1 MNVVRQSAG
10 PTHPTLQP
18 LPSGQPRPQPPSLR
32 SLPPPLPPAPSAASG
47 AAVAAFPPAPTPPA
61 WARPAAQ
68 DEARFERMLTSPT
81 LHRLAGAAD
90 KVRGDVSRAAAQVIG
105 TLRTIQRE
113 RRIDP
118 AQLNKWIVST
128 YKVVGFSVLS
138 LIVLALVS
146 YLGSTLFYWYSSSW
160 LMPVVISPTDE
171 RVLQLS
177 ATLATQAG
185 TRDKLQADL
194 ADADRVMIMQQQFLS
209 DAKQA
214 IADELTDRKSEL
226 AGIQALS
233 TSFRSTRAEVHSN
246 SRVYSGLSRKRIQA
260 EYGAHLIDRETA
272 VGSAFQL
279 SQIAAG
285 NLSLAEKNVELDKR
299 TADLLRE
306 TDSLAAIVAE
316 KPAARHSYEVLRM
329 LQDMKRAEVELAKA
343 RDNRAAIGK
352 SVGRY
357 EQMVR
362 TIQDSPY
369 LRAAERKD
377 TIAFFPYDN
386 VDKVKPGAPL
396 YACAIGLFFCTRV
409 GKVVSVLAGET
420 LFKHPL
426 NNTMLRGQSVQLQLD
441 DPKTGERPVL
451 FAGGRPV
458 LF

>member
-1 MNVVRQSAG
+1 MNVVRR
-10 PTHPTLQP
+10 PTAPAKSPPPPPLQAPP
-18 LPSGQPRPQPPSLR
+18 LHAAPSLR
-32 SLPPPLPPAPSAASG
+32 SLPPPLPTPPGPLEVSAATQP
-47 AAVAAFPPAPTPPA
+47 AFPPATSLLPAVTP
-61 WARPAAQ
+61 
-68 DEARFERMLTSPT
+68 DEARFERMLTNPT
-81 LHRLAGAAD
+81 LHRF
-90 KVRGDVSRAAAQVIG
+90 AAAVAQARRECSRSVASLVA
-105 TLRTIQRE
+105 TLRTIKRDG
-113 RRIDP
+113 RIDP

-128 YKVVGFSVLS
+128 YKVVGFSVLT

-160 LMPVVISPTDE
+160 LMPQVISPTDE

-185 TRDKLQADL
+185 TRDKLQADY
-194 ADADRVMIMQQQFLS
+194 ADAERVMVMQQQFLS

-214 IADELTDRKSEL
+214 IADELADRKSEL
-226 AGIQALS
+226 NGLLALNK
-233 TSFRSTRAEVHSN
+233 SFQSTRAEVHDN
-246 SRVYSGLSRKRIQA
+246 GRTFTGLSRKRIAA
-260 EYGAHLIDRETA
+260 EYGAHLIDREAA
-272 VGSAFQL
+272 VAGAFQL

-285 NLSLAEKNVELDKR
+285 NLSLAEKNVEIDKR

-306 TDSLAAIVAE
+306 TDSLAAIVAQ

-357 EQMVR
+357 DQIVR

-369 LRAAERKD
+369 LRAAEKKD

-396 YACAIGLFFCTRV
+396 YACAAGLFFCTRV

-441 DPKTGERPVL
+441 DPKMGERPVL